1 MHIACLNV
9 RLNKKTDINMKNDN
23 HDEIDLFQ
31 LLHQLWRNKEI
42 LFITVILFFMVGC
55 VYLVF
60 TKPKWVSEAI
70 LLPPDMGQLANYPEA
85 VNLTLP
91 RTVSPIGNELVTPV
105 FNRYLANI
113 DAYIAQKKTTSPVSL
128 TKSKETGYYVISFS
142 APSAKTAQLEL
153 TDLLAELNQQTRTAL
168 YQTVS
173 LALDN
178 QRKAVQQRLRAQEA
192 IAKDKH
198 QQWVA
203 RLENA
208 LQIAKEIPLNAN
220 EIKQLPNIIPDEA
233 LFMMGVPALE
243 ALLKQ
248 AQNWPLPLSDEYY
261 DDQVWL
267 MLLSDFRLDERHFH
281 AFALVSPP
289 SLAVSRTSPKVALV
303 MVLSVIL
310 GGLVGGTYVLA
321 RGAFRASGG
330 RLSFK
335 LENKVSKS

>member
-1 MHIACLNV
+1 
-9 RLNKKTDINMKNDN
+9 MKNDN
-23 HDEIDLFQ
+23 HDEIDLLQ
-31 LLHQLWRNKEI
+31 LMNQLWRNKKT
-42 LFITVILFFMVGC
+42 LFIITCFSFMVGC
-55 VYLVF
+55 VYLLF

-70 LLPPDMGQLANYPEA
+70 LSPPDMGQLANYPQA
-85 VNLTLP
+85 VNLSLP
-91 RTVSPIGNELVTPV
+91 RMDPPIGNELVTSV

-113 DAYIAQKKTTSPVSL
+113 DAYIAQEKTTSPVSI

-142 APSAKTAQLEL
+142 AQNAKTAQLEL

-168 YQTVS
+168 YRTVS

-198 QQWVA
+198 QQWIL

-208 LQIAKEIPLNAN
+208 LQIAKEISLNAN
-220 EIKQLPNIIPDEA
+220 EINQLPDIIPDEA
-233 LFMMGVPALE
+233 LFMMGGPALE

-248 AQNWPLPLSDEYY
+248 ARNWPLPLSDEYY

-267 MLLSDFRLDERHFH
+267 TLLSDFRLDERHFQ
-281 AFALVSPP
+281 AFTLVSPP
-289 SLAVSRTSPKVALV
+289 SLAASRSSPKVALV

-310 GGLVGGTYVLA
+310 GGVIGGAYVLA
-321 RGAFRASGG
+321 RDAFRPSRG

-335 LENKVSKS
+335 PENKVSKS